1 MPSNRTINEV
11 AQVFPRKVSDMPAD
25 LNASE
30 AKFYAEDGWV
40 FKERAGKGIEC
51 VGRYEDA
58 QVMDLWRSDAGRL
71 RG

>member
-1 MPSNRTINEV
+1 MPADRTINEV
-11 AQVFPRKVSDMPAD
+11 AQVFPRKVSDMPAG
-25 LNASE
+25 LSASE

-40 FKERAGKGIEC
+40 FRERAGKGIEC

-58 QVMDLWRSDAGRL
+58 QVMDLWRAGPERL